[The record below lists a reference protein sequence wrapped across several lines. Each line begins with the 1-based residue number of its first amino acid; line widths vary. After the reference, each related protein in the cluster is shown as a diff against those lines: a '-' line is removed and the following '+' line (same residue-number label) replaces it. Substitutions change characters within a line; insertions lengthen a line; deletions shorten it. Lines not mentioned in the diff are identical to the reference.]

1 MHLDQRPQVSVMF
14 MVPEANETIWP
25 LGTCQ
30 GFSVGF
36 SHRQIRQLDNTHNGE
51 VYLSSPSMILLIRI
65 HVHGPQHEP
74 SGAAK

>member
-1 MHLDQRPQVSVMF
+1 MVLAEVSSQVI
-14 MVPEANETIWP
+14 PYP
-25 LGTCQ
+25 LLVVLAEV
-30 GFSVGF
+30 SGF